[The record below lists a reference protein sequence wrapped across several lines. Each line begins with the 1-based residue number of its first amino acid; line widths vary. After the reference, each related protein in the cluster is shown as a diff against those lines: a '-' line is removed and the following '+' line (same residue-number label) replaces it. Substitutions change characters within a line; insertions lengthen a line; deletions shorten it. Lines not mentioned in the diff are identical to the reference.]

1 MELNLLNLV
10 QNATTCNEA
19 VVLMEEMIHQAIN
32 EIIPKVTPKNR
43 RNKEWITKDIVT
55 LHHQQ
60 CRAYKKWKKS
70 GRIHLKSTY
79 QSIQKKLKKASFITK
94 KQSFLDAFSKCITPA
109 CFWQTI
115 RRLNGK
121 ATKQTVPTLMSS
133 QDEEVQNDTD
143 KTELLK
149 NQFSSVFNRITPQN
163 VTSILPQD
171 DPDLPVRT
179 SNIKDVLKY
188 INKLPN
194 RKAMGNDGI
203 AASVI
208 KNCSLV
214 LAPCLIRIA
223 DRIMEEG

>member
-1 MELNLLNLV
+1 MHSDDGVNVYSSEFLQSLQHTYPPINRLMRRRLSHSTFMYPPVKPNMTLIPPTHPTH
-10 QNATTCNEA
+10 TT
-19 VVLMEEMIHQAIN
+19 
-32 EIIPKVTPKNR
+32 KVPLT
-43 RNKEWITKDIVT
+43 T
-55 LHHQQ
+55 LI
-60 CRAYKKWKKS
+60 AYKKWKKS
-70 GRIHLKSTY
+70 GRINLKSTY
-79 QSIQKKLKKASFITK
+79 QSIQKKLKKASFIAK
-94 KQSFLDAFSKCITPA
+94 KQSFLDGFSKCITPV

-133 QDEEVQNDTD
+133 QDEEVQNETD

-149 NQFSSVFNRITPQN
+149 NQFCSVFNQITPKN

-179 SNIKDVLKY
+179 SNIKDLLKY

-194 RKAMGNDGI
+194 RKAMGNDAI

-208 KNCSLV
+208 KN
-214 LAPCLIRIA
+214 
-223 DRIMEEG
+223 